1 MVGKARGHRGRV
13 GHREKGMQGEGVGRK
28 RVFPVGTGGDMV
40 WPFDMQKGVINDKGC
55 REGLFGADSE

>member
-13 GHREKGMQGEGVGRK
+13 GHREKGMQGAGVGRK
-28 RVFPVGTGGDMV
+28 GGVPCRGRGDMV